1 MSYLIIGA
9 SSGLGR
15 DLAYTFAEK
24 KNDLILVSRDEKDLT
39 ATKSDLEIKHKINV
53 KILNFDYSSFKEINS
68 HLFSDQK
75 LFQNL
80 KGILFPIGHMYE
92 NDGIDLDI
100 EKIQSI
106 IFSNYLSTVYTVSKL
121 KKILILNQ
129 DTTIVGFGSI
139 SSLIGRQINSN
150 YAAAKRALESYFE
163 SLAFEF
169 KKSEINVQFYML
181 GYLDTNLAFGK
192 NLKLPKGSTKK
203 LSKIVFKNRKVK
215 YKKTYFPFFWI
226 LITFLLKII
235 PFSILLKLNKFLR

>member
-1 MSYLIIGA
+1 MLK
-9 SSGLGR
+9 
-15 DLAYTFAEK
+15 K
-24 KNDLILVSRDEKDLT
+24 KNNLILVSRDEKDLT
-39 ATKSDLEIKHKINV
+39 ATKSDIEIKHKVNV
-53 KILNFDYSSFKEINS
+53 KILNFDYSSFEEINS
-68 HLFSDQK
+68 HLFADQK

-80 KGILFPIGHMYE
+80 KGALFPIGHMFE

-106 IFSNYLSTVYTVSKL
+106 MFSNYLSTVYTVSKL

-129 DTTIVGFGSI
+129 NTTIVGFGSV
-139 SSLIGRQINSN
+139 SSLIGRKTNSN
-150 YAAAKRALESYFE
+150 YAASKRALESYFE

-169 KKSEINVQFYML
+169 DKKEINVQFYML

-203 LSKIVFKNRKVK
+203 LSKLVFNNRNIK
-215 YKKTYFPFFWI
+215 YKKTYFPFFWV

-235 PFSILLKLNKFLR
+235 PFSLLLKLNKFTNND

>member
-80 KGILFPIGHMYE
+80 RLSQ
-92 NDGIDLDI
+92 DLI
-100 EKIQSI
+100 P
-106 IFSNYLSTVYTVSKL
+106 
-121 KKILILNQ
+121 LI
-129 DTTIVGFGSI
+129 
-139 SSLIGRQINSN
+139 
-150 YAAAKRALESYFE
+150 AH
-163 SLAFEF
+163 
-169 KKSEINVQFYML
+169 
-181 GYLDTNLAFGK
+181 
-192 NLKLPKGSTKK
+192 
-203 LSKIVFKNRKVK
+203 
-215 YKKTYFPFFWI
+215 
-226 LITFLLKII
+226 LLKITQKHYL
-235 PFSILLKLNKFLR
+235 FQVTMTKR